1 MSLWLCFH
9 VWQIHHLSSL
19 LDSFLELNV
28 DEWGSPGRPH
38 MSDTQA
44 WGTHLLGLLPL
55 ARELPRVTDVEGAR
69 ASLGRAGERL
79 NPGHH
84 PSCLWLLMSWPGAL
98 RSYTLESRD
107 LPNSGDSCPQKWTLM
122 DRLIW
127 PAYFCELGMSQKEFR
142 RPFPSA

>member
-1 MSLWLCFH
+1 MSLWLCVH

-28 DEWGSPGRPH
+28 DEWGSPGVLTCR
-38 MSDTQA
+38 
-44 WGTHLLGLLPL
+44 THRRGYPLTGASPASLG
-55 ARELPRVTDVEGAR
+55 AAQGNRCGAR

-98 RSYTLESRD
+98 RSYTLGSRD
-107 LPNSGDSCPQKWTLM
+107 LPNSGNTCPQQWTLV
-122 DRLIW
+122 DRLTW
-127 PAYFCELGMSQKEFR
+127 PAYFCELGKSQKECR